1 MTEKA
6 LDGLTRVP
14 VREARRR
21 FAELLRRAAQGSE
34 RIVVERHGKPVAA
47 IVCVEDLDYLEAADS
62 VLDAKMLRSLRRKRG
77 TGRAAHRKNAGSARR
92 R

>member
-1 MTEKA
+1 MTEKS

-21 FAELLRRAAQGSE
+21 FAELLGRASHGTE
-34 RIVVERHGKPVAA
+34 RIVVERHGKPIAA
-47 IVCVEDLDYLEAADS
+47 IVCVEDLEYLEAADS
-62 VLDAKMLRSLRRKRG
+62 ALDAKMLRRLRRKRG
-77 TGRAAHRKNAGSARR
+77 TGRAAHRRAAGSARR